1 MAGRISFGASA
12 MATIQSK
19 LRIIGYN
26 TCKNTMIKIADTLM
40 EQIDVNKRFKDI
52 TGNAY
57 TSFTIGVY
65 YYGKL
70 EYVSCKG
77 DKAKDPTMRTLGK
90 GKVYPLMFYYDGSPA
105 DPPYKGTIGNGGQW
119 GPTLGPYRIR
129 REKPKT
135 RAAWSLMAIFP
146 VEYANYNPNIVETL
160 TALKDL
166 IPTVASVFASKSA
179 RQAIN
184 ELTK

>member
-1 MAGRISFGASA
+1 MARRISFGESV

-26 TCKNTMIKIADTLM
+26 TCKNTMINIADTLM
-40 EQIDVNKRFKDI
+40 EQIDANKKFRNI

-57 TSFTIGVY
+57 TSFTIGVF

-70 EYVSCKG
+70 VYVSCKG
-77 DKAKDPTMRTLGK
+77 DEAKEPTMRTLRK
-90 GKVYPLMFYYDGSPA
+90 GQVYPLLYYYDGSHA
-105 DPPYKGTIGNGGQW
+105 DPPYKGTVGHGGQW
-119 GPTLGPYRIR
+119 GPTLGPYRIK

-135 RAAWSLMAIFP
+135 RAAWSLMAIIP
-146 VEYANYNPNIVETL
+146 VEYASYNPNIVDTL

-166 IPTVASVFASKSA
+166 IPTIASAFASKSA